1 MNVNLSVL
9 QSSPPSSSTTP
20 SAPSVTILS
29 EKCSN
34 GSYVCASGY
43 SKFNDQCYKV
53 MKTNT
58 PVDFTTAQRKCQ
70 GDGAVLAA
78 DKTPQVHNFL
88 KGLLQPHLSETVD
101 SQYRRAFIGL
111 MCQNACDSPTN
122 WLYAD
127 GSRCE
132 GNSFCDWLS
141 VGSTNE
147 WNALPTSLYGASIAA
162 MLDDFPDT
170 SYRYK
175 LQPYPSDH
183 TLQYMICQKSAD
195 STEHLKPR
203 SLVVS
208 ERLSNVVLQW
218 QRPACSGDVS
228 TYILVL
234 LGSTVSVSYD
244 TEMKCTTN
252 ECSYTLNPEDCNY
265 CIHPNTDYT
274 FSVAAVLSDS
284 QLGPAITV
292 NKKIGYIST
301 LPHYTFSTLHTTTL
315 TIPSPPSTLPPS
327 LYLLHPPHYHPH
339 YTFST
344 LHTTHPDMPP
354 PPSITPSLYLHPPHY
369 HPHYTFS
376 TLHTTTRPTSTT
388 TTLQYHPHHTSTTTT
403 TLHNTLPP
411 PSITPTIFCT
421 ILFIIVYG
429 ANIISWD
436 S

>member
-1 MNVNLSVL
+1 MNANQTSGL
-9 QSSPPSSSTTP
+9 QSSPSPPPTSTSSSTTP
-20 SAPSVTILS
+20 TAPSVTILS

-34 GSYVCASGY
+34 DSYNCASGY

-101 SQYRRAFIGL
+101 SQYRRAFLGL

-195 STEHLKPR
+195 NTEHLKPR

-292 NKKIGYIST
+292 NKKIAAAQVRVQWSVWGRVGVYVFAISQ
-301 LPHYTFSTLHTTTL
+301 PASQQSSTVTNESLMVKARQGTVNSL
-315 TIPSPPSTLPPS
+315 NIRPDPP
-327 LYLLHPPHYHPH
+327 
-339 YTFST
+339 
-344 LHTTHPDMPP
+344 DPP
-354 PPSITPSLYLHPPHY
+354 P
-369 HPHYTFS
+369 
-376 TLHTTTRPTSTT
+376 
-388 TTLQYHPHHTSTTTT
+388 
-403 TLHNTLPP
+403 
-411 PSITPTIFCT
+411 CT
-421 ILFIIVYG
+421 DYESPL
-429 ANIISWD
+429 ND
-436 S
+436 

>member
-1 MNVNLSVL
+1 MNANQTSGL
-9 QSSPPSSSTTP
+9 QSSPPPTTTTTSTSSTTP
-20 SAPSVTILS
+20 TAPSVTILS

-34 GSYVCASGY
+34 DSYNCASGY

-101 SQYRRAFIGL
+101 SQYRRAFLGL

-195 STEHLKPR
+195 NTEHLKPR

-292 NKKIGYIST
+292 NKKIASQPASQQSST
-301 LPHYTFSTLHTTTL
+301 VTNESLMVKARQGTVNSLNIRPD
-315 TIPSPPSTLPPS
+315 PP
-327 LYLLHPPHYHPH
+327 
-339 YTFST
+339 
-344 LHTTHPDMPP
+344 DPP
-354 PPSITPSLYLHPPHY
+354 P
-369 HPHYTFS
+369 
-376 TLHTTTRPTSTT
+376 
-388 TTLQYHPHHTSTTTT
+388 
-403 TLHNTLPP
+403 
-411 PSITPTIFCT
+411 CT
-421 ILFIIVYG
+421 DYESPL
-429 ANIISWD
+429 ND
-436 S
+436 